1 MLYIIETDE
10 SGVKLKE
17 RIKDIEV
24 AKIVINEIDIASEEC
39 PEINGKDDSNIDLKD
54 ISMCKRDV
62 CS

>member
-24 AKIVINEIDIASEEC
+24 AKIVINEIDITSEEC
-39 PEINGKDDSNIDLKD
+39 PEINGK
-54 ISMCKRDV
+54 
-62 CS
+62 